1 MILNKI
7 KLNTNIYTKIVSN
20 LAFMKNLK
28 FIFFLF
34 INFFISLSSAQE
46 GKLTIH
52 QDNKLI
58 NLMELKKAVN
68 KEDFTSGQ
76 FTVQIFN
83 GTYEE
88 GDRLMKEIILED
100 KFKDVYFSFETPY
113 YKIRIGK
120 YISKIEAIKEL
131 EKIKKTFPA
140 AFILKPN

>member
-7 KLNTNIYTKIVSN
+7 ELNTNIYTKIVSN

-100 KFKDVYFSFETPY
+100 KFKDVYISFETPY

>member
-20 LAFMKNLK
+20 LAYMKNLK

-34 INFFISLSSAQE
+34 INFFISFSYAQE
-46 GKLTIH
+46 GKITIH
-52 QDNKLI
+52 QDNKLV

-76 FTVQIFN
+76 FTVKIFN

-100 KFKDVYFSFETPY
+100 KFRDVYFSFETPY

>member
-7 KLNTNIYTKIVSN
+7 ELNTNIYTKIVSN
-20 LAFMKNLK
+20 LAYMKNLK

-34 INFFISLSSAQE
+34 INFFISFSYAQE
-46 GKLTIH
+46 GKITIH

-100 KFKDVYFSFETPY
+100 KFKDVYISFETPY

>member
-1 MILNKI
+1 
-7 KLNTNIYTKIVSN
+7 
-20 LAFMKNLK
+20 MKNLK

-34 INFFISLSSAQE
+34 INFFISFSYAQE
-46 GKLTIH
+46 GKITIH
-52 QDNKLI
+52 QDNPLI

-100 KFKDVYFSFETPY
+100 KFKDVYISFETPY

>member
-20 LAFMKNLK
+20 LAYMKNLK

>member
-20 LAFMKNLK
+20 LAYMKNLK

-34 INFFISLSSAQE
+34 INFFISFSYAQE
-46 GKLTIH
+46 GKITIH

-58 NLMELKKAVN
+58 SLMELKKAVN

-100 KFKDVYFSFETPY
+100 KFKDVYISFETPY

>member
-20 LAFMKNLK
+20 LAYMKNLK

-34 INFFISLSSAQE
+34 INFFISFSYAQE
-46 GKLTIH
+46 GKITIH

-100 KFKDVYFSFETPY
+100 KFRDVYFSFETPY

>member
-7 KLNTNIYTKIVSN
+7 ELNTNIYTKIVSN

-100 KFKDVYFSFETPY
+100 KFRDVYFSFETPY

>member
-20 LAFMKNLK
+20 LAYMKNLK

-34 INFFISLSSAQE
+34 INFFISFSYAQE
-46 GKLTIH
+46 GKITIH
-52 QDNKLI
+52 QDNKLV

-68 KEDFTSGQ
+68 KEDFTTGQ

>member
-7 KLNTNIYTKIVSN
+7 KLNTNIYIKIVSN
-20 LAFMKNLK
+20 LAYMKNLK

-34 INFFISLSSAQE
+34 INFFISFSYAQE
-46 GKLTIH
+46 GKITIH
-52 QDNKLI
+52 QDNKLV

-100 KFKDVYFSFETPY
+100 KFKDVYISFETPY

>member
-7 KLNTNIYTKIVSN
+7 ELNTNIYTKIVSN

-46 GKLTIH
+46 GKITIH

-100 KFKDVYFSFETPY
+100 KFRDVYLSFETPY

-131 EKIKKTFPA
+131 EKIKKIFPA

>member
-20 LAFMKNLK
+20 LAYIKNLK

-34 INFFISLSSAQE
+34 INFFISFSYAQE
-46 GKLTIH
+46 GKITIH
-52 QDNKLI
+52 QDNKLV
-58 NLMELKKAVN
+58 NLMDLKKAVN

-88 GDRLMKEIILED
+88 GYRLMKEIILED
-100 KFKDVYFSFETPY
+100 KFKDVYFIFETPY